1 MDNTVSIGFFLD
13 TRREL
18 KRKGSGEY
26 GVKGALRYMGRRWQF
41 ATPFAM
47 TQSEWDNLENK
58 KIRSDSLKEKK
69 LQLEAYRVKAQDII
83 DTLHPFT
90 IEKFKALML
99 GKGEFAKPEN
109 RDVYRLFM
117 RAEERFELKN
127 KPRTA
132 SAYCSARMSLT
143 HFRTKLYMEDITPE
157 FLQKY
162 ENYMVDCRKSRTT
175 VGIHL
180 RSLRA
185 IINEAIEEG
194 LMRRDDYPFGRRKYT
209 VPAPRQAKIALPS
222 EQIKAILDYSPT
234 TPEEQAARDIW
245 VFSYFC
251 GGMNINDICRLKRE
265 NIEGNTLSFYRN
277 KTKDTSGRNSLPIR
291 ILLQPEVFEI
301 LNRQKALTGYLF
313 PVLKPNLSIKRESE
327 LIQQFTKT
335 TNKYLK
341 HIGAKL
347 HIPKLTTQTA
357 RHSFATTLRNNG
369 VPLAFISKS
378 MGHTTTKTTE
388 IYFGSFSESE
398 AAKYGEMLKAL
409 A

>member
-13 TRREL
+13 TRRKL
-18 KRKGSGEY
+18 KKSAGEY
-26 GVKGALRYMGRRWQF
+26 GVKADLRYMGRRWQF

-47 TQSEWDNLENK
+47 TQAEWDNLENK

-69 LQLEAYRVKAQDII
+69 LQLEAYRVKAQNII

-90 IEKFKALML
+90 IEKFKALLL

-117 RAEERFELKN
+117 RVEERFELKN

-132 SAYCSARMSLT
+132 DSYRSARRSLMK
-143 HFRTKLYMEDITPE
+143 FRSKLYLEDVTPE

-162 ENYMVDCRKSRTT
+162 ENYMVERKRSLTT

-194 LMRRDDYPFGRRKYT
+194 LMRHEDYPFSRRKYT
-209 VPAPRQAKIALPS
+209 IPQPRQTKNFLPP
-222 EQIKAILDYSPT
+222 EQIKSILSYCPET
-234 TPEEQAARDIW
+234 IEEQAAKDIW

-265 NIEGNTLSFYRN
+265 NIEGDTLSFYRN

-313 PVLKPNLSIKRESE
+313 PVLKPNLGVKRESA

-341 HIGAKL
+341 SIGAKL

-357 RHSFATTLRNNG
+357 RHSFATTLMNNG